1 MSRGSAPGE
10 HRGGRKKGTP
20 NQRTRAIRE
29 AGERAIAQLKEPFEG
44 DGYALL
50 QLIYKDQNQPLAIR
64 LACARDVLAFERP
77 RLSNVEMTTRS
88 LDRMSDE
95 DFFRAWD
102 KMEAFL
108 EQHGRPRL
116 LEMTAG
122 SLDEEPASPD
132 AAGGD
137 TSGRDDAG

>member
-1 MSRGSAPGE
+1 LHLGILRLAAAGVPPKAE
-10 HRGGRKKGTP
+10 LARLERL
-20 NQRTRAIRE
+20 RE
-29 AGERAIAQLKEPFEG
+29 AAKKLTAGSGSFNG
-44 DGYALL
+44 DAGALL
-50 QLIYKDQNQPLAIR
+50 TAVYKAPEIDLAIR
-64 LACARDVLAFERP
+64 LDCAKAVMAFERP
-77 RLSNVEMTTRS
+77 RLSQVDVTHRS

-132 AAGGD
+132 AAGRD
-137 TSGRDDAG
+137 TGGRDDAG